1 MYNRFQTR
9 GYRIISIIYAS
20 MFGNP
25 GVNPAQVKV
34 LYGLVK
40 HQPSNVKMSSYIDAW
55 DLRRLY
61 TFAFRRQ
68 LDAAKRKQRPRDW
81 LKWACSPTAFLK
93 SFRSAM
99 QKCSKCGPDPKQT
112 CLPCRI
118 PKFDTSSRPL
128 QISGQCGKSRRQ
140 IGKLALLMSLC
151 LTMMITTPQPKIP
164 RPLRIPM
171 SHGST

>member
-1 MYNRFQTR
+1 MK
-9 GYRIISIIYAS
+9 A
-20 MFGNP
+20 
-25 GVNPAQVKV
+25 

-40 HQPSNVKMSSYIDAW
+40 HQPSNVKTSSYIDAW

-68 LDAAKRKQRPRDW
+68 LDAAKREQRPRDW
-81 LKWACSPTAFLK
+81 LKWACSPTVFGNHLDQPCKNVRNVALIQDK
-93 SFRSAM
+93 LV
-99 QKCSKCGPDPKQT
+99 
-112 CLPCRI
+112 LPCRI
-118 PKFDTSSRPL
+118 QKFDTSSRPL

-171 SHGST
+171 SHGSNLKMFASMHAYDITTKDKQYYVIRSWFFS